1 MKSLVA
7 GGAAIVLVSSELP
20 EVMNLSNRLYVMH
33 RSRMVAE
40 LSGTDINETEILSH
54 FFREARLEEGPAP
67 LGSAM
72 AT

>member
-7 GGAAIVLVSSELP
+7 EGAAIVLVSSELP

-33 RSRMVAE
+33 RSQLVAE
-40 LSGTDINETEILSH
+40 LSGADINETEIFSH
-54 FFREARLEEGPAP
+54 FFREKREDGLAP
-67 LGSAM
+67 PSGAM